1 MSCTLRND
9 SNQRTLSASA
19 SFSLFG
25 LLSPRLSALPLGL
38 PMLSTV
44 FPQSLV
50 LGGVV
55 GISKSNIV
63 YSSGSGKV
71 DYLCMNREGYTT
83 AWIRDKNAGVD
94 SLGEDVGQVK
104 FAEGWD
110 RANLQFADAD
120 GKAFLSWYHT
130 GAHGFR

>member
-1 MSCTLRND
+1 
-9 SNQRTLSASA
+9 
-19 SFSLFG
+19 
-25 LLSPRLSALPLGL
+25 
-38 PMLSTV
+38 MLSTV